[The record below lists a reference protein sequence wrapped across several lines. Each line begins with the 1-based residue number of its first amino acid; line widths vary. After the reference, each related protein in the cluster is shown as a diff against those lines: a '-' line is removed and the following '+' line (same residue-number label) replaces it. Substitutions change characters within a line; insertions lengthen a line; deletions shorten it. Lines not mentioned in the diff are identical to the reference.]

1 MFFNKQTDASAT
13 VAPLGFSNKIE
24 KFAFYFNLMSIIAM
38 FGRVGNL
45 NDELQ
50 KIELIIQSYAPER
63 L

>member
-24 KFAFYFNLMSIIAM
+24 NAFYFNLMSIIAM